1 MEHAFQNASAKRS
14 EENKDDAKGKAA
26 KSEVKCDKAV
36 SECEGKEAEA
46 MLSTAAV
53 SQTRKS
59 VKV

>member
-14 EENKDDAKGKAA
+14 EENKDDAKSKAA
-26 KSEVKCDKAV
+26 KSEQKCDMAV